1 MSDNIDNTNDTTE
14 QEREFSSGTTEQEE
28 VKKKPLLQKLYP
40 RRYKTPIS

>member
-14 QEREFSSGTTEQEE
+14 QEREVASGTTEQE